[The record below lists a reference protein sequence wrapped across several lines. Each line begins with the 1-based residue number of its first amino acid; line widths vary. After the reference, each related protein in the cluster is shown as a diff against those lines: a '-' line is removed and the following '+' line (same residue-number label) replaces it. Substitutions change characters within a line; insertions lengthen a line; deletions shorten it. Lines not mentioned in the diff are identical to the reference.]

1 METFESD
8 AIFGILNV
16 PTYYKGKALS
26 YTLLEE
32 GAKGYD
38 VSYDNQA
45 TEEADFT
52 VTNVLDEDGLADIN
66 VRVTWKD
73 NNRIVFLAGVIQDG
87 REGSYFRIRDLHRT
101 SFVVK
106 GDQ

>member
-1 METFESD
+1 M
-8 AIFGILNV
+8 
-16 PTYYKGKALS
+16 
-26 YTLLEE
+26 
-32 GAKGYD
+32 
-38 VSYDNQA
+38 
-45 TEEADFT
+45 
-52 VTNVLDEDGLADIN
+52 EDGERMEKLRA
-66 VRVTWKD
+66 RVCSGGLTWKD